1 MEDKEMKDFSWLT
14 LFFVTGIS
22 SLLFSFVLKFL
33 DGNHSTFLLWI
44 GAVTLA
50 IGLIGWLGT
59 ALAKPPARK
68 KRNLAS

>member
-22 SLLFSFVLKFL
+22 SLLFSLVLKFL
-33 DGNHSTFLLWI
+33 DGNHSTLLLWI
-44 GAVTLA
+44 GALA
-50 IGLIGWLGT
+50 LVIGLLGWLG
-59 ALAKPPARK
+59 AVFSKPPARK